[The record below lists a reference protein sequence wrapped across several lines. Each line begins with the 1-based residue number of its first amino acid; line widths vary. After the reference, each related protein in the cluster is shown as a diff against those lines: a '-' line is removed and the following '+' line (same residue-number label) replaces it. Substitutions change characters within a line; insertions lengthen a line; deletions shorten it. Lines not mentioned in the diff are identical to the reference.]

1 MINPRDQ
8 QTRFGIPIDYETGT
22 PLDDMQLMRMQKISD
37 AADLLYAAMHDAEG
51 SSLPGIQEAH
61 IFQTRSM
68 ALAGTHL
75 ETAVMFARKAV
86 VRP

>member
-8 QTRFGIPIDYETGT
+8 PTRFGIPIDYETGT

-37 AADLLYAAMHDAEG
+37 AADLLYAAMHEAEG
-51 SSLPGIQEAH
+51 SSIPGLLETH
-61 IFQTRSM
+61 VFQTRLMSI
-68 ALAGTHL
+68 AGTHL